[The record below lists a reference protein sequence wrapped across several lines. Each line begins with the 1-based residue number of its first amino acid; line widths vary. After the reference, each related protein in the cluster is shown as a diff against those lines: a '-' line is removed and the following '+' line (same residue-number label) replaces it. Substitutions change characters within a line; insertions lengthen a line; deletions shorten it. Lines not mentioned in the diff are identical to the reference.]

1 MSKQF
6 LKFGVPFI
14 AIVVGGTLF
23 MTQMSQAKY
32 ERHDRGIELAKLNR
46 PTRPPPKFDLE
57 KELEV
62 SIDAQILN
70 GYLMN

>member
-6 LKFGVPFI
+6 IKFGVPFI

-23 MTQMSQAKY
+23 MTQMGQAKY
-32 ERHDRGIELAKLNR
+32 DRHDRGIELAKVNR
-46 PTRPPPKFDLE
+46 PVRPPPKFELE

-62 SIDAQILN
+62 IISI
-70 GYLMN
+70 

>member
-6 LKFGVPFI
+6 LKYGVPFI
-14 AIVVGGTLF
+14 AIVLGGTLF

-32 ERHDRGIELAKLNR
+32 ERHDRGIELAKVNR
-46 PTRPPPKFDLE
+46 PVRPPPKFELE

-62 SIDAQILN
+62 TGLVCN
-70 GYLMN
+70 YF